1 MPFLKIDTSPA
12 VVSAATPPKPEFVSE
27 QTGEIAVAPET
38 GAQLASVG
46 LRPTD
51 KRVRNPHQVAASST
65 GASENPGCYQPYN
78 DSRCSKQKQSADAS
92 FWWVS

>member
-1 MPFLKIDTSPA
+1 MPYLKIDTSPA
-12 VVSAATPPKPEFVSE
+12 VASTATSPPPKLVSE

-51 KRVRNPHQVAASST
+51 KRVRNPHQVTASST
-65 GASENPGCYQPYN
+65 GASENPGCYWPYN
-78 DSRCSKQKQSADAS
+78 DSRYSKQKQSADAS

>member
-12 VVSAATPPKPEFVSE
+12 VASTATSPPPKLVSE
-27 QTGEIAVAPET
+27 QTGEIAVAPAT

-51 KRVRNPHQVAASST
+51 KRVRNPHQFTASST
-65 GASENPGCYQPYN
+65 ALSGNPGCYRPYDN
-78 DSRCSKQKQSADAS
+78 SQCSKQKQSADAS
-92 FWWVS
+92 FWLVS